1 MSNTTLNSLHVVE
14 SPAPRS
20 GKMVQNRLDWY
31 NSPALSICGIEAL
44 QQERTSVCIEPLTGT
59 VYREATHT
67 RGVKSISYG
76 RFAKS
81 RPRGLRPVRTSGLMM
96 DQPVGV
102 EDSKKLSISTRRGD
116 DDVGVDDSKKI
127 VNTARC
133 VHVYSETVGVQ
144 PSEKVNTENSEVWV
158 RRCSC
163 ASRSHHHRS
172 LHGLSLAGRAQPASA
187 SARG

>member
-1 MSNTTLNSLHVVE
+1 MLSNPPPPAVV
-14 SPAPRS
+14 
-20 GKMVQNRLDWY
+20 KWY
-31 NSPALSICGIEAL
+31 KIDSTGTSPALSICGIEAL

-102 EDSKKLSISTRRGD
+102 EDSKKLSISTRRG
-116 DDVGVDDSKKI
+116 
-127 VNTARC
+127 
-133 VHVYSETVGVQ
+133 
-144 PSEKVNTENSEVWV
+144 
-158 RRCSC
+158 
-163 ASRSHHHRS
+163 
-172 LHGLSLAGRAQPASA
+172 
-187 SARG
+187 